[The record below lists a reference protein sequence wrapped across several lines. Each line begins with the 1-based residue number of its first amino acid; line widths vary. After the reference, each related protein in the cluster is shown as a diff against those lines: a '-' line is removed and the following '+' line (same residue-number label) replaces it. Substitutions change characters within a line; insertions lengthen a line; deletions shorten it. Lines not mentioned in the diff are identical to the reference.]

1 MSQCDRLAACMR
13 TQVTFVDCAVTISGT
28 RPFEEVP
35 VTAEQVL
42 ADAATLSVSERLRIV
57 QAIWDSLPENVLP
70 TPGSDIKSEFDRRMQ
85 NYRQNPASAM
95 TLDELRRRLDADRTE

>member
-1 MSQCDRLAACMR
+1 M
-13 TQVTFVDCAVTISGT
+13 
-28 RPFEEVP
+28 
-35 VTAEQVL
+35 TAEQVL

-70 TPGSDIKSEFDRRMQ
+70 TPRSEIKSEFDRRMQ
-85 NYRQNPASAM
+85 NYRQDPDSAM